1 MSNNPIVL
9 SLEGNIGAGK
19 STMLATL
26 QTYLESHSST
36 IPGKILF
43 MREPVDHWSSFTH
56 SVSGETILQTFY
68 ADPKTNAFAFQI
80 MAYTTRSNTLKKMI
94 ADNQKEGEQLIIICE
109 RCLET
114 DKEVF
119 AKMLYDDG
127 FIDDLHY
134 QIYNLVSSENSI
146 KTSGIIYLETN
157 PDICCERIHR
167 RARSGE
173 QGIAIDYLRK
183 CHAYHE
189 TWFNKTDQT
198 ILKLNVNNDVTYD
211 LLDET
216 DLGTF
221 WIKHIVEF
229 IQTICNKQ

>member
-1 MSNNPIVL
+1 MSRQPIVL

-19 STMLATL
+19 STMLAKL
-26 QTYLESHSST
+26 QTYIECHSST
-36 IPGKILF
+36 VPGKILF
-43 MREPVDHWSSFTH
+43 MKEPVDQWTSIVDA
-56 SVSGETILQTFY
+56 VSGKTILQKFY
-68 ADPKTNAFAFQI
+68 SDPTTNAFAFQI
-80 MAYTTRSNTLKKMI
+80 MAYTTRMNTLKQMI

-127 FIDDLHY
+127 FINNLHY
-134 QIYNLVSSENSI
+134 QIYNLVSSENTF
-146 KTSGIIYLETN
+146 KTSGIIYLETD
-157 PDICCERIHR
+157 PTICYERVSKR
-167 RARSGE
+167 CRTGE
-173 QGIAIDYLRK
+173 QSITIDYLKK

-189 TWFNKTDQT
+189 AWFSKANPSM
-198 ILKLNVNNDVTYD
+198 LKLNVNSDVTYD

-221 WIKHIVEF
+221 WIKNIVEF
-229 IQTICNKQ
+229 ITTYV